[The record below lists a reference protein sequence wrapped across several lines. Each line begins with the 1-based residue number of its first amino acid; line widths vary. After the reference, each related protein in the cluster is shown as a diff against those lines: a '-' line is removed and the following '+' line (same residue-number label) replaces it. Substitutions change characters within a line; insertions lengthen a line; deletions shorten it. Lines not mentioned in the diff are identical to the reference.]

1 MIISTACYILSSEII
16 LISDTVNAMVTRAD
30 NRAYTVAEAQVITGL
45 TKRQLNNLIDDLT
58 TLGVVHSGNRKRTI
72 DHKGLFTLPL
82 SQEMAELKIAPEL
95 REQIIRAALEYP
107 NETSVH
113 APDTNL
119 YFYIKPIREKIE
131 KGLKTLR
138 KAERLI
144 VSKPDIMNGEPCIRG
159 TRIPVYDVA
168 AVARK
173 HSERHVQETYPELE
187 TEQIE
192 AACIY
197 ATANPRQGR
206 PKTIQIPGQ
215 PTKTIEKT
223 IKRTK
228 A

>member
-1 MIISTACYILSSEII
+1 
-16 LISDTVNAMVTRAD
+16 MVTRAN
-30 NRAYTVAEAQVITGL
+30 NREYTVAEAQVITGL
-45 TKRQLNNLIDDLT
+45 SKRQLNNLIDDLT
-58 TLGVVHSGNRKRTI
+58 PLGVVHAGNRKRTI

-95 REQIIRAALEYP
+95 REQIIKTALEHP
-107 NETSVH
+107 NRTSVQ

-138 KAERLI
+138 KAESFI
-144 VSKPDIMNGEPCIRG
+144 VSKPDVMSGEPCIKG

-168 AVARK
+168 AVSKK
-173 HSERHVQETYPELE
+173 HSDKHVRETYPELDA
-187 TEQIE
+187 EQIE

-206 PKTIQIPGQ
+206 PKAVQIPGR
-215 PTKTIEKT
+215 PAKTIEK
-223 IKRTK
+223 IVKLTK